1 VIDTGI
7 WPTHNDFKN
16 PDGTSR
22 ANIFYDATLPV
33 GDPRYGID
41 CNNHGT
47 FVASTI
53 GGNRLGIAKEA
64 TIYAVKV
71 TPTNPAPP
79 FGLCSGSPSTNFKVV
94 EGINAVEGSALPQ
107 KVINISLGDNV
118 DTAIDSAVA
127 GAINTYGI
135 PVIAAAGNQ
144 NRDDLNTGQKN
155 RAQVL
160 RDVVEFNTAV
170 QQAYY
175 NEAFVIMEYFGY
187 LRRDADSLWENW
199 LNTMNQNGGDYR
211 VMIDG
216 FMNSAEYRLRF
227 GS

>member
-1 VIDTGI
+1 M
-7 WPTHNDFKN
+7 
-16 PDGTSR
+16 
-22 ANIFYDATLPV
+22 
-33 GDPRYGID
+33 
-41 CNNHGT
+41 
-47 FVASTI
+47 
-53 GGNRLGIAKEA
+53 
-64 TIYAVKV
+64 
-71 TPTNPAPP
+71 
-79 FGLCSGSPSTNFKVV
+79 
-94 EGINAVEGSALPQ
+94 PQ